1 MLQIATNTF
10 IVSLLLSLPFV
21 VFSGTKVPEK
31 LEETKDPEVEE
42 LKEDETEPE
51 EFPEISSSN
60 PLTRHV
66 TLLAS
71 KVNILD
77 RLNKDLQIANELWS
91 EEYDKLYEEKQQLVA
106 ERNNVNRMMYTL
118 SIVSIILV
126 PIYSS
131 VIYVTLL
138 RR

>member
-1 MLQIATNTF
+1 
-10 IVSLLLSLPFV
+10 
-21 VFSGTKVPEK
+21 
-31 LEETKDPEVEE
+31 
-42 LKEDETEPE
+42 
-51 EFPEISSSN
+51 
-60 PLTRHV
+60 
-66 TLLAS
+66 
-71 KVNILD
+71 LD

>member
-1 MLQIATNTF
+1 MLEIVTNTL
-10 IVSLLLSLPFV
+10 IVSLLVSIPFLALSF
-21 VFSGTKVPEK
+21 KVPENI
-31 LEETKDPEVEE
+31 EEPKEPEVEE
-42 LKEDETEPE
+42 LKEDEIELDEFTEINSP
-51 EFPEISSSN
+51 N
-60 PLTRHV
+60 PLTKHV
-66 TLLAS
+66 SLLAS
-71 KVNILD
+71 KVNMLD

-91 EEYDKLYEEKQQLVA
+91 EEYEKLYEEKQQLVA

>member
-1 MLQIATNTF
+1 
-10 IVSLLLSLPFV
+10 VSLLVSLPFI
-21 VFSGTKVPEK
+21 VFSGVKVPEK
-31 LEETKDPEVEE
+31 IEEPEVEE
-42 LKEDETEPE
+42 LKEEETEPE
-51 EFPEISSSN
+51 EFPEINSQN
-60 PLTRHV
+60 PLTKHV
-66 TLLAS
+66 SLLAS
-71 KVNILD
+71 KVNMLD

-91 EEYDKLYEEKQQLVA
+91 EEYEKLYEEKQELVA